1 MTARDIVRRAL
12 LRIGVLA
19 RGEVM
24 SAEDLADGLLSIN
37 QILAGWALERL
48 MVYQVTTVSIPLV
61 SGTTDYTIA
70 APAAIREQ
78 GRLVDG
84 SGRFANVMLI
94 RDLSG
99 KPDDH
104 NQANPFPFYGATNN
118 HLSYRSDPTGWSFT
132 VPDVTG
138 WSSLE
143 IDTLNLP
150 TAINEATE
158 FNLPNGYERALI
170 LALAKELAPEYE
182 MTFSAELMDQYTQVI
197 RQIKRANSAPILSTP
212 DPTLMAMSR
221 C

>member
-19 RGEVM
+19 RNETMG
-24 SAEDLADGLLSIN
+24 AEDLADGLLSIN

-48 MVYQVTTVSIPLV
+48 MVYQVNTVSIPLV
-61 SGTTDYTIA
+61 SGTTNYTIA

-84 SGRFANVMLI
+84 SGGFVNVMLI

-99 KPDDH
+99 KPDNYGQSH
-104 NQANPFPFYGATNN
+104 PFPFYGADVSLT
-118 HLSYRSDPTGWSFT
+118 YRVDPTGWVVSA
-132 VPDVTG
+132 PDAVG

-150 TAINEATE
+150 AATNEATE

-182 MTFSAELMDQYTQVI
+182 MTFGSELMDQYTQAI

-212 DPTLMAMSR
+212 DPTLMAMSCR
-221 C
+221 